1 MPEAAPVRP
10 RVLVVD
16 DNHAHSYAL
25 ARILSNAGFEVRQAY
40 GGRSALRIATPGL
53 AIILLDVHM
62 PDINGFEVCKRLK
75 SKPTLKHIPV
85 VFVSST
91 MDEDEGRIRAKS
103 AGAEDL
109 YKAPVDPKSFVGR
122 ILQLIAKAS

>member
-1 MPEAAPVRP
+1 MSNATPVRP

-25 ARILSNAGFEVRQAY
+25 SRILSNAGFDVRQAY

-53 AIILLDVHM
+53 AVILLDVHM
-62 PDINGFEVCKRLK
+62 PDMNGFEVCKRLK
-75 SKPTLKHIPV
+75 SKPMMKHIPV
-85 VFVSST
+85 VFVSSS
-91 MDEDEGRIRAKS
+91 MDEDEGRLRAKA

-109 YKAPVDPKSFVGR
+109 YKAPVDPKAFICD
-122 ILQLIAKAS
+122 ILQLVARPS